1 MKFFK
6 ELIQTLKLIDS
17 HDIAT
22 ALTYIEAEERK
33 NLKEMSYEMNVLYD
47 AILKIFN
54 ALRLGTDAF
63 FS

>member
-1 MKFFK
+1 MIK
-6 ELIQTLKLIDS
+6 TLKIIDS
-17 HDIAT
+17 HDIGK
-22 ALTYIEAEERK
+22 ALAFIEGEERR
-33 NLKEMSYEMNVLYD
+33 NIKEMSYEMNVLYD